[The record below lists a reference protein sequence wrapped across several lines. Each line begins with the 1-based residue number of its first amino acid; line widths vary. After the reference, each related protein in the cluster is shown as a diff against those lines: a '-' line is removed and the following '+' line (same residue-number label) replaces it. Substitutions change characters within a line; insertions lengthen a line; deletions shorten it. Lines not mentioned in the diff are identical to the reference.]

1 MDVPVEFL
9 QNVPEVHK
17 LKLLKDNETF
27 RERGKSKEKGDDNE
41 MQVEQHKRQNK
52 QKKSKGKQMVVDESI
67 VEWSGQ
73 KENG

>member
-67 VEWSGQ
+67 VE
-73 KENG
+73 